1 MTVARNGGTG
11 RRRGRRFAALG
22 AVLVASALTLLPA
35 TAASAHDYLVD
46 SSPASGA
53 VQTEPLTQVSLTF
66 NDRVLDLTGN
76 GSSAILQVTAGGRYF
91 ETGCPSVLG
100 DSVTAPVA
108 LGAAGAY
115 TVDWQIVSADGH
127 TVSGTYGFEY
137 KPAAGATSASAG
149 SASPTCG
156 APSTPGSEKTPAPE
170 ATPGAAL
177 PTPGETVSTSAP
189 ASASSS
195 ADSGLPLVIGI
206 GIAIVVLALI
216 GVVIVVL
223 TARRKPPQPPAP
235 GGD

>member
-1 MTVARNGGTG
+1 MTVAQSGGIA
-11 RRRGRRFAALG
+11 RRRGRRLAALG
-22 AVLVASALTLLPA
+22 AVFVASALALLPT
-35 TAASAHDYLVD
+35 TAASAHDYLVE

-91 ETGCPSVLG
+91 ETGCPSILG

-137 KPAAGATSASAG
+137 KPATGAAVSSNG
-149 SASPTCG
+149 SATPSCG
-156 APSTPGSEKTPAPE
+156 AKETPRAV
-170 ATPGAAL
+170 ATPGAAA
-177 PTPGETVSTSAP
+177 PTPGET
-189 ASASSS
+189 ASSS
-195 ADSGLPLVIGI
+195 VPVTAPSSSDDGGLPLVIGI
-206 GIAIVVLALI
+206 SIGIVVLALI
-216 GVVIVVL
+216 GVVVVIV
-223 TARRKPPQPPAP
+223 TARRKPPQGPTSQN
-235 GGD
+235 